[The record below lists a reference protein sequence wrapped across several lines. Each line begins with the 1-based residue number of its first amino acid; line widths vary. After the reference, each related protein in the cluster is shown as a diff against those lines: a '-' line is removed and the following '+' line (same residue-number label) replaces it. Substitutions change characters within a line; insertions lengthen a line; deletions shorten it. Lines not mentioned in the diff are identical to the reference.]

1 MPENLIELLANPTK
15 SRPRK
20 LCLMACFFDIWGALL
35 NLATRILRSE
45 LPADKADLPP
55 NFLNGNTVIQLAVT
69 ALKY

>member
-1 MPENLIELLANPTK
+1 MT
-15 SRPRK
+15 
-20 LCLMACFFDIWGALL
+20 CFLDKWGALL
-35 NLATRILRSE
+35 NLATRILHSE